1 MSDSRIETPAAEKV
15 TVDRTVLSLAGA
27 TIAGCAVLALAPPGG
42 TNLYPPCPFLLA
54 TGMDCPFCGGL
65 RGTYAL
71 LQGDFASAFDHNVLV
86 PVLFGAALVGFA
98 WWSFLRITRGPV
110 SVTWSRPVN
119 RWILPTAL
127 ALLGVFWIVRNLAYF
142 PYLDSGVG

>member
-1 MSDSRIETPAAEKV
+1 MSDSRIETPTAEKV
-15 TVDRTVLSLAGA
+15 TVDRTVLSLGGA
-27 TIAGCAVLALAPPGG
+27 TIAGCAVLAVVPPNG

-86 PVLFGAALVGFA
+86 PVLFGAVLVGFA

>member
-1 MSDSRIETPAAEKV
+1 MGTPNASAYDGVHEIPLNGSFAYMHFTEYSDEK
-15 TVDRTVLSLAGA
+15 SKF
-27 TIAGCAVLALAPPGG
+27 IPGEG
-42 TNLYPPCPFLLA
+42 GVYPPCPFLLA
-54 TGMDCPFCGGL
+54 TGLDCPFCGGL
-65 RGTYAL
+65 RSTHAL
-71 LQGDFASAFDHNVLV
+71 LQGDVSRAFDHNVLV
-86 PVLFGAALVGFA
+86 PVLFGAVLVGFA
-98 WWSFLRITRGPV
+98 WWSLLRITRGPV